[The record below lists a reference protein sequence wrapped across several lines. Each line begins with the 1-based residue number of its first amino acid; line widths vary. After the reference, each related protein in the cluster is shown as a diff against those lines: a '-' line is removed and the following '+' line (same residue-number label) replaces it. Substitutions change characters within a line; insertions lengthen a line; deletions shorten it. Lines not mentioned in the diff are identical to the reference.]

1 MQWALKGRMQRRLKK
16 RPERWASQPKI
27 VGGKEKNSK
36 KFEGEGYSYVQS
48 IILST
53 QMHVFIYICAWTLVF

>member
-36 KFEGEGYSYVQS
+36 NLKEKGIHMYKALF
-48 IILST
+48 
-53 QMHVFIYICAWTLVF
+53 